1 MMNMLN
7 KVQRSR
13 LCSKAVQKYHFKIST
28 KGMEALEQ
36 LTVFSEQL
44 TVISVSGNR
53 EQLKIRNEKFK

>member
-13 LCSKAVQKYHFKIST
+13 LCSKAVLKYHFKIST

-36 LTVFSEQL
+36 LTMFSEQG
-44 TVISVSGNR
+44 TVNSDQCVR
-53 EQLKIRNEKFK
+53 EQGIIKN